1 MTDTMLPILRQ
12 MHDAED
18 SRALALL
25 LLAAPDMIMSKYQ
38 GVIRKICRK
47 RQFEPG
53 EAYLE
58 LRLNA
63 MRSVRDGQGRLKPAV
78 AAALAEFGAQLGAFA
93 DGGRT

>member
-18 SRALALL
+18 NRALALL
-25 LLAAPDMIMSKYQ
+25 LLAAPDMILSKYQ
-38 GVIRKICRK
+38 GVIHSICRK

-78 AAALAEFGAQLGAFA
+78 AHALAEFGAQLGAFA

>member
-18 SRALALL
+18 NRTLALL
-25 LLAAPDMIMSKYQ
+25 LLAAPDMILSKYQ
-38 GVIRKICRK
+38 GVIREICRK

-63 MRSVRDGQGRLKPAV
+63 MRSVRDGRGRLKPAV
-78 AAALAEFGAQLGAFA
+78 ADALAEFGAQLGAFA

>member
-1 MTDTMLPILRQ
+1 MNSIFPILRQ
-12 MHDAED
+12 MQDAED
-18 SRALALL
+18 NRSLARL

-78 AAALAEFGAQLGAFA
+78 ADALAEFGAQLGAFA